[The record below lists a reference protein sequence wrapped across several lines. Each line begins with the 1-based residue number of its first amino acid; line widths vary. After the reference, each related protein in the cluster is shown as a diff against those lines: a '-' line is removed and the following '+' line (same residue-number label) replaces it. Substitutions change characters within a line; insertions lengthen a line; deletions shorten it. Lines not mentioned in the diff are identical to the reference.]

1 MSAFTWALLVAFIWS
16 IVPLF
21 EKLGLAKVAPLAGL
35 FYRCCGVLIGLF
47 LLGVFIVKPQKI
59 KSVDL
64 KSILWLVLGGFLASF
79 VAQVCFYNSLK
90 IIEIS
95 KVVPIS
101 SAYPLIAFILGVL
114 FLGES
119 GALTKMLGVAFFILG
134 IWAFK
139 IG

>member
-1 MSAFTWALLVAFIWS
+1 MNEFTWAILAAFIWG
-16 IVPLF
+16 IVPLL

-47 LLGVFIVKPQKI
+47 LLGAFIVKPQEI

-64 KSILWLVLGGFLASF
+64 KSILLLALGGFLASF
-79 VAQVCFYNSLK
+79 VAQICFYNGLK
-90 IIEIS
+90 IGDIS

-101 SAYPLIAFILGVL
+101 GTYPLIAFILGVL

-119 GALTKMLGVAFFILG
+119 ITLTKMLGVVFVILG
-134 IWAFK
+134 IWALK